1 MHGTTRRVS
10 AVRLCRCLASIR
22 CPHDRALH
30 KGLPLE
36 TREYWERRAEIAGV
50 SLEEY
55 LLRKLI
61 REARL
66 PSAKA
71 VFDRVDREAAGHWSS
86 ADAVAILRDERES
99 R

>member
-1 MHGTTRRVS
+1 MIESYAQTMDIV
-10 AVRLCRCLASIR
+10 
-22 CPHDRALH
+22 
-30 KGLPLE
+30 KGLPPE

-55 LLRKLI
+55 LLQKLI

-71 VFDRVDREAAGHWSS
+71 VFDRVDREATGHLSS
-86 ADAVAILRDERES
+86 ADAVAILRDDRES